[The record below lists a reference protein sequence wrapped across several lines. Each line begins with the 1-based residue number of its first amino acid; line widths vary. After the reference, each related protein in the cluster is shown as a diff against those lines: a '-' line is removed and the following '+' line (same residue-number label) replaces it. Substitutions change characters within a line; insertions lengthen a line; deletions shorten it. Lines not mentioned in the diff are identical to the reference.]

1 MKRIAPSER
10 KRKELQGVMNGG
22 NREGFL
28 MSEIIRKGAEL
39 VVQEMLEQEAT
50 EFLGRKRYERSNG
63 DGKGKGYRNGYE
75 PRRIKTSEGEI
86 RVEQPQLRDTSEPF
100 RSQ

>member
-10 KRKELQGVMNGG
+10 MRKELKEVMNGG

-28 MSEIIRKGAEL
+28 MSEIIRKGGEL
-39 VVQEMLEQEAT
+39 VLQEMLEQEAT

-63 DGKGKGYRNGYE
+63 DSKGKGYRNGYE
-75 PRRIKTSEGEI
+75 PRLPAGQAGRIKTSEGEI
-86 RVEQPQLRDTSEPF
+86 RVEQPQLR
-100 RSQ
+100 